1 MHTKISISFSSPSER
16 AFVAAESCLSGQRWT
31 QGARNF
37 ARFGAS
43 RLGGRGCNGAS
54 KFSDHLISTAIWGI
68 KSRKEPVTFHY
79 KMRPPASFATFPTVL
94 SCWRLFIQF

>member
-1 MHTKISISFSSPSER
+1 LSQPNR
-16 AFVAAESCLSGQRWT
+16 ACQVSDGHRALAILPAL
-31 QGARNF
+31 AR
-37 ARFGAS
+37 AGLVDAVVMA
-43 RLGGRGCNGAS
+43 LS

-79 KMRPPASFATFPTVL
+79 KMRPPASFATFPTVM